1 MRKHR
6 LYGVVIAV
14 LLLGTTPFKGRPSA
28 SHQLSSGRD
37 NVRTDTQ
44 LTAAELPADQADI
57 AASAALPAL
66 VSDTTDTPGT
76 TTNPGTSALSAG
88 NPTVDALWSA
98 NSAGRTSLGTA
109 VALSYTQRLALAS
122 YLVALRGA
130 ATPPAPPHPVTAAVQ
145 HPAAAAVRGPATTPV
160 QHVAVGGAPGV
171 WAALRHCESNG
182 NYADDTGNG
191 YYGAYQFSAGTW
203 HGLGLSGLP
212 SQAPPS
218 VQDQAAQ
225 RLQARSG
232 WGQWPSCARVLGLR

>member
-14 LLLGTTPFKGRPSA
+14 LLLGTTPFKQRPS
-28 SHQLSSGRD
+28 SPHHLLPESDTDRSGL
-37 NVRTDTQ
+37 Q
-44 LTAAELPADQADI
+44 LTAAELPADQTDI

-66 VSDTTDTPGT
+66 LSDDPAPPPTGGP
-76 TTNPGTSALSAG
+76 ALDANAFNDQSG
-88 NPTVDALWSA
+88 RTIEALWSWNDA
-98 NSAGRTSLGTA
+98 QRATVVTPVATPPPAA
-109 VALSYTQRLALAS
+109 VTPARA
-122 YLVALRGA
+122 A
-130 ATPPAPPHPVTAAVQ
+130 ATPAVRPATPPPPAPHPATAA
-145 HPAAAAVRGPATTPV
+145 A
-160 QHVAVGGAPGV
+160 QHVVFAGTPGV
-171 WAALRHCESNG
+171 WAELRRCESNG
-182 NYADDTGNG
+182 NYADNTGNG